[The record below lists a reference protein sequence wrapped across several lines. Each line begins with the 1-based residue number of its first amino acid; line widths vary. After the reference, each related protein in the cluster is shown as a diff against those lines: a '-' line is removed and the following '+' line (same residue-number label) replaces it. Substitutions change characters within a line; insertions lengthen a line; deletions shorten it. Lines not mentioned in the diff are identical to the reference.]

1 MPSFTHST
9 SWKKHAINFTLGI
22 KKSRT
27 WLSQDQWEGLAK
39 QNIYKSNDSNT
50 GHLYKETL

>member
-1 MPSFTHST
+1 MPSFIHST